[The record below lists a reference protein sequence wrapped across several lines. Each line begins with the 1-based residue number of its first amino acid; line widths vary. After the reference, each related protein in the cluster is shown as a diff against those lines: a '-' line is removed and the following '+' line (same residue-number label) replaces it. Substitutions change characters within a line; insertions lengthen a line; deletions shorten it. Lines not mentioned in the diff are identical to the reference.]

1 MTEGVLSVYEIHF
14 WNF

>member
-14 WNF
+14 